1 MRNSMLLN
9 IKNAG
14 SLWLLLVMMLIISS
28 CKLGEKYQQPEVK
41 TEGLY
46 RGVED
51 IGNASMADIP
61 WQDLFKDEYL
71 QKLITEGLGANL
83 DLAIATARIDA
94 ASATLLQSKGAQ
106 LPNFNINGSSSF
118 SKLANTPSVATG
130 FATSQYQLYGRSSW
144 ELDIWGKLRGTK
156 RAALASLL
164 SSEAYRRAV
173 QTQLVAD
180 IANNYYQ
187 LLALDKQLAITER
200 TVNFRKEYEVT
211 VGALKDAAAVTGA
224 DLMQSKANRYA
235 AEVMIPDLKKSIREV
250 ENALSVLLGRVP
262 GPIDRSTLEQQELGA
277 SLMTGVPALLLS
289 NRPDVQRAEYN
300 LRSNFE
306 MVKVARSYFYPQ
318 ITLTGTTGL
327 ASRELSTFFDPT
339 SVFANL
345 AAGLV
350 QPVFNNNV
358 NKARLRAQEAS
369 RQEALATYQK
379 VMLTAGQEVSNALYS
394 YDAANAKLNI
404 RMEQVNALQ
413 NAVDYNQEL
422 LQYSSASYVDVLT
435 SQQNLL
441 SAQLSQVSDQL
452 QQMQAVVN
460 LYRSLGGGW
469 K

>member
-1 MRNSMLLN
+1 MKKGISL
-9 IKNAG
+9 IKYKSA
-14 SLWLLLVMMLIISS
+14 SILLLALVLMVSS

-46 RGVED
+46 RDVETSSD
-51 IGNASMADIP
+51 ASMADLP
-61 WQDLFKDEYL
+61 WQELFKDQYL
-71 QKLITEGLGANL
+71 QNLIGEGLASNL
-83 DLAIATARIDA
+83 DLNIAMARIEA
-94 ASATLLQSKGAQ
+94 AGATLLQSKGAQ
-106 LPNFNINGSSSF
+106 LPNFNITGSSSF

-156 RAALASLL
+156 RAALAGLL

-187 LLALDKQLAITER
+187 LLALDKQLKITER
-200 TVNFRKEYEVT
+200 TVDFRKEYEVT
-211 VGALKDAAAVTGA
+211 VESLKDAAAVTGA
-224 DLMQSKANRYA
+224 DLMQSKANRFS

-262 GPIDRSTLEQQELGA
+262 GPIERATLEEQELGA
-277 SLMTGVPALLLS
+277 DLNTGVPALLLS

-300 LRSNFE
+300 LRSSFE

-339 SVFANL
+339 SIFANL

-350 QPVFNNNV
+350 QPVFNNNL
-358 NKARLRAQEAS
+358 NKARLRSQQATQT
-369 RQEALATYQK
+369 EALATYEK
-379 VMLTAGQEVSNALYS
+379 TLLTAGQEVSNALYS
-394 YDAANAKLNI
+394 YDAANSKLNI
-404 RMEQVNALQ
+404 RKEQVTALQ

-441 SAQLSQVSDQL
+441 SAQLSQVADQL